1 LALPFFCR
9 EVRRLKYA
17 HTNLIARD
25 WQRLASFYES
35 VFGCVRV
42 PPERHLAD
50 DSIARGTGVIGARID
65 GVHLRLPGFGSDG
78 PTLEVFQYGEVI
90 EATTPPPNRVG
101 FGHIALAVD
110 DVHAARQ
117 AVLAA
122 GGSSVGTVEAVTIAG
137 GVTITWT
144 YVRDP
149 EGNIVELQHRSAET
163 AVDVLDAV
171 PARHGH
177 FVLESGYHT
186 DTWLTLDLVF
196 ADPARV
202 APAVAALAE
211 RLRSYAFSAICGPFV
226 GGAFLAHALAMA
238 LNRAFYFSEPDP
250 SPSERGLFKA
260 AYRLTTATQD
270 AVRSQ
275 RVAVVDEAISAG
287 SSVRA
292 TIAALEAAGA
302 TPVVVASL
310 AMLGDEGATH
320 FADRGLPVETLT
332 RKSLTLWKPDAC
344 PLCAQGV
351 ALEDRR

>member
-1 LALPFFCR
+1 M
-9 EVRRLKYA
+9 KYV

-25 WQRLASFYES
+25 WQRLASFYEA

-50 DSIARGTGVIGARID
+50 ESIARGTGVTGARID
-65 GVHLRLPGFGSDG
+65 GVHLRLPGCGIDG
-78 PTLEVFQYGEVI
+78 PTLEVFQYGEVV
-90 EATTPPPNRVG
+90 EATAPPPNRVG
-101 FGHIALAVD
+101 FGHIALSVD
-110 DVHAARQ
+110 DVLAARQ
-117 AVLAA
+117 AALEA
-122 GGSSVGTVEAVTIAG
+122 GATAVGTVETVTIAG
-137 GVTITWT
+137 GVTIAWT

-149 EGNIVELQHRSAET
+149 EGNIVELQHRKTDAT
-163 AVDVLDAV
+163 DDPFDAV

-186 DTWLTLDLVF
+186 DQWLTLDLVF

-211 RLRSYAFSAICGPFV
+211 RLRAYAFTAVCGPFV
-226 GGAFLAHALAMA
+226 GGAFLAQSLAMA
-238 LNRAFYFSEPDP
+238 LHRAFYYAEPDLT
-250 SPSERGLFKA
+250 SSERGLFKA
-260 AYRLTTATQD
+260 AYRLTPATQE
-270 AVRSQ
+270 AVRGQ

-310 AMLGDEGATH
+310 AMLGEEGETY
-320 FADRGLPVETLT
+320 FAGRELPVETLT
-332 RKSLTLWKPDAC
+332 RRSLTLWKPDVC

-351 ALEDRR
+351 ALESPR